1 MHVCVCVSLVSLAI
15 TELEKATCV
24 LAISVYAIGIVTS
37 FTVFSAPK
45 VLAYVL
51 AASVSFYLSHCIHAA
66 RVFSTIPSSCAFCGA
81 PGEPISATR
90 TMTGSCGTGGAKC
103 ATQLTDTCSHSK

>member
-66 RVFSTIPSSCAFCGA
+66 CVFHHPLLLRVLRCSG
-81 PGEPISATR
+81 
-90 TMTGSCGTGGAKC
+90 GTHQRHKNHDR
-103 ATQLTDTCSHSK
+103 QLRHWRS